1 MISYEDFK
9 KEVTKNFL
17 SYLPEEYQNMQ
28 VIVRSTKKINRTLD
42 ALSLDAGDT
51 LLKQRIC
58 PTLYIEDLY
67 RNYMENPNMHDILK
81 AAAKRMDNA
90 YKGMP
95 YFPSPDIE
103 NAEKNIVFQ
112 LINSE
117 QNKDML
123 KNLPHRE
130 FYDLSIIY
138 RWIVDINDTNVA
150 SAIVNNVLADKIGM
164 SEEQLFQAAMNN
176 TKNILP
182 PEMQSMKK
190 ILGDNLLARG
200 IPEEEVN
207 NIINGGQ
214 PEMPEMWI
222 ITNNKG
228 INGAASILYDEILQ
242 QAAERMNDD
251 LYLLPASIHDC
262 IAMPARGIDPNSLS
276 EMVYSVNVME
286 VDVGERLSNNVYY
299 YDKDMRK
306 LSQATDNTN
315 ISLAQEK
322 IKFMY
327 DNPSL

>member
-1 MISYEDFK
+1 
-9 KEVTKNFL
+9 
-17 SYLPEEYQNMQ
+17 
-28 VIVRSTKKINRTLD
+28 
-42 ALSLDAGDT
+42 
-51 LLKQRIC
+51 
-58 PTLYIEDLY
+58 
-67 RNYMENPNMHDILK
+67 MESPNMHDILK

-276 EMVYSVNVME
+276 EMVYSVNVTE

>member
-1 MISYEDFK
+1 
-9 KEVTKNFL
+9 
-17 SYLPEEYQNMQ
+17 
-28 VIVRSTKKINRTLD
+28 
-42 ALSLDAGDT
+42 
-51 LLKQRIC
+51 
-58 PTLYIEDLY
+58 
-67 RNYMENPNMHDILK
+67 MENPNMHDILK

-138 RWIVDINDTNVA
+138 RWIVDINATNVA

-164 SEEQLFQAAMNN
+164 SEEQLFQVAMNN

-214 PEMPEMWI
+214 PEMWI

-242 QAAERMNDD
+242 QAAEQMNDD

-276 EMVYSVNVME
+276 EMVYSVNVTE

>member
-1 MISYEDFK
+1 M
-9 KEVTKNFL
+9 
-17 SYLPEEYQNMQ
+17 
-28 VIVRSTKKINRTLD
+28 
-42 ALSLDAGDT
+42 
-51 LLKQRIC
+51 
-58 PTLYIEDLY
+58 
-67 RNYMENPNMHDILK
+67 
-81 AAAKRMDNA
+81 
-90 YKGMP
+90 
-95 YFPSPDIE
+95 
-103 NAEKNIVFQ
+103 
-112 LINSE
+112 
-117 QNKDML
+117 
-123 KNLPHRE
+123 
-130 FYDLSIIY
+130 
-138 RWIVDINDTNVA
+138 
-150 SAIVNNVLADKIGM
+150 LADKIGM

>member
-9 KEVTKNFL
+9 KEVTENFL

-28 VIVRSTKKINRTLD
+28 VIVRSTEKINRTRD
-42 ALSLDAGDT
+42 ALLLDAGDT
-51 LLKQRIC
+51 LLKQHVC

-67 RNYMENPNMHDILK
+67 KNYMENSNMHDILK
-81 AAAKRMDNA
+81 AAAERMDNA

-112 LINSE
+112 LINTE

-123 KNLPHRE
+123 QNLPHRE

-138 RWIVDINDTNVA
+138 RWIVDVNAAGVA
-150 SAIVNNVLADKIGM
+150 SAIVNNALADRIGM
-164 SEEQLFQAAMNN
+164 NEGQLFQAAVNN

-182 PEMQSMKK
+182 PEIQSMRK
-190 ILGDNLLARG
+190 ILGDNLLACG
-200 IPEEEVN
+200 IPDEEVN
-207 NIINGGQ
+207 SLINSGQ
-214 PEMPEMWI
+214 PEMWI

-242 QAAERMNDD
+242 QAAEQMEDD
-251 LYLLPASIHDC
+251 LYLLPSSIHEC
-262 IAMPARGIDPNSLS
+262 IAMPARDIDPNILS
-276 EMVYSVNVME
+276 ELVYSVNVTE

-315 ISLAQEK
+315 ISLSQEK